1 MKNIKWVAPALL
13 ACTVLFG
20 TTNVANAASYK
31 KTEVNSNLYSSS
43 NKVLA
48 KVPYQSVV
56 YTYSKGKKMTKVKYA
71 GKTGYIKNSVFSK
84 RYKTTRSRDYL
95 YKSAS
100 TKSTIVKYVPTSGKV
115 LYRKH
120 VTGFDYVEYGGKKG
134 YLPNAAFKD
143 EWKTLTNP
151 QPLLSVA
158 STKSKKL
165 KTVSAK
171 SKFRILGATGGYYY
185 GYAGSTKGF
194 LTTKAFV
201 SPKKMKT
208 LRGAYI
214 YSDLTSKAKKTYFN
228 AGAIV
233 NVYYGYSSTYDV
245 VEYKGYRGVIPK
257 SAFLTPEVK
266 KQTAFDS
273 YLYETAST
281 NSKKTEIK
289 AMTTVGHLGSYN
301 STYDRVTYNGKTG
314 FMPKSAFKELY
325 LMTQKNTA
333 IYTPALGDPVGEIPI
348 GTTLRVL
355 REDKTLYTVLYKGKR
370 TLALKSDIDGIK
382 NYVRIRKLLPEK
394 VFDQTMTVIHP
405 KQSYLDWMKTD
416 FDYVK
421 QETNKDKLLEEFK
434 ALSEYLNGELV
445 SQIQNIKGM
454 YYSPIYTSGKMLVVE
469 NAMRNRLAVL
479 YPREDNQVL
488 MPEDRFMAE
497 MYKVRDDY
505 RTDYTSIDAKQNALN
520 RSRDLEIYNAMDQLP
535 FSETTFKG
543 LLVKAAPYSFSSG
556 DGLSINSGSY
566 SFGTITINTNVAQDV
581 SVRSMY
587 HEMGH
592 FLDDGGNYKMMKF
605 SSDLRGRYDGELAP
619 EDFVET
625 HYPYYNRNRYGY
637 DYEWNILPK
646 DSFAEF
652 KRLSAESLSLPP
664 LYENWVMMNEKTL
677 RYRILYSSENNLNF
691 QHAGFMTDIEGNVH
705 EYPEN
710 LEVKDLPDGLYS
722 FSVTRNAVY
731 KNFTILVDNVKGFN

>member
-325 LMTQKNTA
+325 LMAQKNTA
-333 IYTPALGDPVGEIPI
+333 IYTPALGDPVGEIPV
-348 GTTLRVL
+348 GTTLRIL

-370 TLALKSDIDGIK
+370 TFASKEHIDGIK
-382 NYVRIRKLLPEK
+382 NYVRIKKLLPEK
-394 VFDQTMTVIHP
+394 VFDQTMTIIHP

-416 FDYVK
+416 YDYVK
-421 QETNKDKLLEEFK
+421 TETDKDKLLEEFK
-434 ALSEYLNGELV
+434 MLSEYLNGELI
-445 SQIQNIKGM
+445 SQIQSVKGM
-454 YYSPIYTSGKMLVVE
+454 YYTPIYTSAKILVVE
-469 NAMRNRLAVL
+469 NAMRNRVAIL
-479 YPREDNQVL
+479 YPREDNKVL
-488 MPEDRFMAE
+488 MPEERFLAE
-497 MYKVRDDY
+497 MYKSRDDY
-505 RTDYTSIDAKQNALN
+505 RQDYTSIDSKQNALN

-535 FSETTFKG
+535 FSEKTFKG
-543 LLVKAAPYSFSSG
+543 MSVQALPFSYYSG
-556 DGLSINSGSY
+556 EDMNSGSY
-566 SFGTITINTNVAQDV
+566 GYGSVVINTNVAQDL
-581 SVRSMY
+581 SVRTLY

-592 FLDDGGNYKMMKF
+592 FLDAGTRYEMMKF
-605 SSDLRGRYDGELAP
+605 SSDLRGYYDGELAP

-625 HYPYYNRNRYGY
+625 HYPYYNKNHYA
-637 DYEWNILPK
+637 YEYENTILPK
-646 DSFAEF
+646 DSFEEF
-652 KRLSAESLSLPP
+652 KRLTAKALSLPP
-664 LYENWVMMNEKTL
+664 EYEQWGKMNDIDL
-677 RYRILYSSENNLNF
+677 RYRILYTTDNNLNF
-691 QHAGFMTDIEGNVH
+691 HAPGFKTVLDGSVEEFEDTMDLKN
-705 EYPEN
+705 
-710 LEVKDLPDGLYS
+710 LPDGIYS
-722 FSVTRNAVY
+722 FNIKQSLVY
-731 KNFTILVDNVKGFN
+731 KTITVLVDNVKGFN

>member
-134 YLPNAAFKD
+134 YLPNAAFQD

-171 SKFRILGATGGYYY
+171 SKFRILGATSGYYY

-325 LMTQKNTA
+325 LMAQKNTA
-333 IYTPALGDPVGEIPI
+333 IYTPALGDPVGEIPV
-348 GTTLRVL
+348 GTTLRIL

-370 TLALKSDIDGIK
+370 TFASKEHIDGIK
-382 NYVRIRKLLPEK
+382 NYVRIKKLLPEK
-394 VFDQTMTVIHP
+394 VFDQTMTIIHP

-416 FDYVK
+416 YDYVK
-421 QETNKDKLLEEFK
+421 TETDKDKLLEEFK
-434 ALSEYLNGELV
+434 MLSEYLNGELI
-445 SQIQNIKGM
+445 SQIQSVKGM
-454 YYSPIYTSGKMLVVE
+454 YYTPIYTSAKILVVE
-469 NAMRNRLAVL
+469 NAMRNRVAIL
-479 YPREDNQVL
+479 YPREDNKVL
-488 MPEDRFMAE
+488 MPEERFLAE
-497 MYKVRDDY
+497 MYKSRDDY
-505 RTDYTSIDAKQNALN
+505 RQDYTSIDSKQNALN
-520 RSRDLEIYNAMDQLP
+520 RSRDLEIYNAMDQFPFSEKTFKGMSVQALP
-535 FSETTFKG
+535 FSY
-543 LLVKAAPYSFSSG
+543 YSG
-556 DGLSINSGSY
+556 EDMNSGSY
-566 SFGTITINTNVAQDV
+566 GYGSVVINTNVAQDL
-581 SVRSMY
+581 SVRTLY

-592 FLDDGGNYKMMKF
+592 FLDAGTRYEMMKF
-605 SSDLRGRYDGELAP
+605 SSDLRGYYDGELAP

-625 HYPYYNRNRYGY
+625 HYPYYNKNHYA
-637 DYEWNILPK
+637 YEYENTILPK
-646 DSFAEF
+646 DSFEEF
-652 KRLSAESLSLPP
+652 KRLTAKALSLPP
-664 LYENWVMMNEKTL
+664 EYEQWGKMNDIDL
-677 RYRILYSSENNLNF
+677 RYRILYTTDNNLNF
-691 QHAGFMTDIEGNVH
+691 HAPGFKTVLDGSVEEFEDTMDLKN
-705 EYPEN
+705 
-710 LEVKDLPDGLYS
+710 LPDGIYS
-722 FSVTRNAVY
+722 FNIKQSLVY
-731 KNFTILVDNVKGFN
+731 KTITVLVDNVKGFN